1 MGVWGDTF
9 CKFVSLFVQGL
20 LLCCENYYK
29 QLHPVLFVYHPVLIV
44 YTNPTCQ
51 SNATVDVC
59 ATVLS
64 KSQNAFLLLSSL
76 IKERKETTRC
86 ARLLFW
92 DVDRVWIIMYMYLV
106 SMP

>member
-1 MGVWGDTF
+1 M
-9 CKFVSLFVQGL
+9 FVQGL
-20 LLCCENYYK
+20 LLFVKIIINNYILYC
-29 QLHPVLFVYHPVLIV
+29 LSILILRD
-44 YTNPTCQ
+44 Q

-64 KSQNAFLLLSSL
+64 KSQNAFFSLSSL